1 MNTIIFS
8 VGTLIG
14 TLFLGYMLVNPGN
27 KNTGKVRYHL
37 KSRFKTGLLAIFLLF
52 VAGSLASIFF
62 GTEGMTPQK
71 GVEISFWISL
81 IFMMIYLQADDL
93 LITETGLAFVDL
105 FGKVRGR
112 YYPWR
117 AVKDFKIAPTR
128 VSFEIE
134 VDSKT
139 KRAGISCRPLDET
152 TLKEMEKML
161 KKAAGTYVK
170 EKGR

>member
-37 KSRFKTGLLAIFLLF
+37 KSRFKTGLLAIFLMF
-52 VAGSLASIFF
+52 VAGSLASIVF
-62 GTEGMTPQK
+62 GTEGMTSQK
-71 GVEISFWISL
+71 GVEIAFWISL
-81 IFMMIYLQADDL
+81 MFMMIYLQTDDL
-93 LITETGLAFVDL
+93 LITETGVAFVDL

-112 YYPWR
+112 YYTWKS
-117 AVKDFKIAPTR
+117 VKDFKITSSR
-128 VSFEIE
+128 VSFVVE
-134 VDSKT
+134 VENKSK
-139 KRAGISCRPLDET
+139 RVGISCRPLDET
-152 TLKEMEKML
+152 TLKEMDKMVR
-161 KKAAGTYVK
+161 KASGAYVK

>member
-14 TLFLGYMLVNPGN
+14 TIFLGYMLVSPGN
-27 KNTGKVRYHL
+27 KNIGKTRYHL
-37 KSRFKTGLLAIFLLF
+37 KSRFKTGLIAIFLMF
-52 VAGSLASIFF
+52 VAGSLASIVF

-81 IFMMIYLQADDL
+81 MFMMIYLQTDDL
-93 LITETGLAFVDL
+93 LITDTGVAFVDL

-112 YYPWR
+112 YYPWHTIKESR
-117 AVKDFKIAPTR
+117 ITSAR
-128 VSFEIE
+128 VSFVIE
-134 VDSKT
+134 AESKT
-139 KRAGISCRPLDET
+139 KRAGISCQPIDEK
-152 TLKEMEKML
+152 TLKEMDKMVR
-161 KKAAGTYVK
+161 KASGSYVK